1 MDYALSYVKQKVGRN
16 MQITLNPLEVSKA
29 EWEALARFILTF
41 PGTGQMAKETIHI
54 PDSPELREAIANI
67 NPAAGKLELISD
79 PAAAFGAS
87 DPPPPPATIIPQGP
101 ISPAGPMLVI
111 PNPEPAPAAPAPPA
125 TGATLDKDGL
135 PWDARIHASTK
146 TFNADGTWRKKRGV
160 ETTLIQTVEG
170 ELKKLMAIPSPA
182 AAAPTPPVPPPP
194 PGPATTQA
202 APPPPAN
209 ATEVELRMQFVGLV
223 GRASAAIQNGKLLDH
238 ELNSTCAFAG
248 VGSLPLLG
256 NRLDLVPQVA
266 ATIDQ
271 IIASRP

>member
-101 ISPAGPMLVI
+101 ISPA
-111 PNPEPAPAAPAPPA
+111 

-182 AAAPTPPVPPPP
+182 VAAPTPPVPPPP
-194 PGPATTQA
+194 PGPTVAV
-202 APPPPAN
+202 APPPPPPAG
-209 ATEVELRMQFVGLV
+209 ATEAELRMQFVGLV

-238 ELNSTCAFAG
+238 ELSSTCAFAG

-266 ATIDQ
+266 AAIDQ